1 MTARRLCSCVTVGAI
16 MLAAAVGC
24 GGRPATVA
32 GVVKMAGAPLENGVV
47 TFTPVKGGPS
57 AYGTIT
63 AGGRYELKTGAGRG
77 LELGDYVVTVA
88 ANATPEQ
95 AAALGFKVGREG
107 IMPLLTPLKYA
118 DTATSPLKATVKPGS
133 QDLDF
138 DLEKREAGG
147 GTK

>member
-1 MTARRLCSCVTVGAI
+1 MNPSRLSASVAVGA
-16 MLAAAVGC
+16 MVLAATAGC
-24 GGRPATVA
+24 GGRPASVA
-32 GVVKMAGAPLENGVV
+32 GFVKMAGAPLENGVV

-63 AGGRYELKTGAGRG
+63 AGGRYELKTGAGQG

-95 AAALGFKVGREG
+95 AAAMGIKVGREG

-118 DTATSPLKATVKPGS
+118 DTATSPLKATVKSGR

-138 DLEKREAGG
+138 DLEKSGAGG
-147 GTK
+147 GSR

>member
-1 MTARRLCSCVTVGAI
+1 MTAVRLCACGAVGA
-16 MLAAAVGC
+16 MALAAVVGC
-24 GGRPATVA
+24 GRRPAQVA
-32 GVVKMAGAPLENGVV
+32 GKVSLAGTPLDVGVV
-47 TFTPVKGGPS
+47 TFTPLKGGPT

-63 AGGRYELKTGAGRG
+63 AGGRYELQTGASGG

-95 AAALGFKVGREG
+95 AAAMGIKVGREG

-118 DTATSPLKATVKPGS
+118 DTATSPLKVTVKPGR

-138 DLEKREAGG
+138 DLEKRAAGG
-147 GTK
+147 GTD

>member
-1 MTARRLCSCVTVGAI
+1 MNPSRLSASVAVGA
-16 MLAAAVGC
+16 MVLAATAGC
-24 GGRPATVA
+24 GGRPASVA
-32 GVVKMAGAPLENGVV
+32 GFVKMAGAPLENGVV

-63 AGGRYELKTGAGRG
+63 AGGRYELKTGAGQG

-95 AAALGFKVGREG
+95 AVTMGIKVGREG

-118 DTATSPLKATVKPGS
+118 DTATSPLKATVKSGR

-138 DLEKREAGG
+138 DLEKSGAGG
-147 GTK
+147 GSR

>member
-1 MTARRLCSCVTVGAI
+1 MNPSRLSASVTVGALA
-16 MLAAAVGC
+16 LAAAVGC
-24 GGRPATVA
+24 GGRPASVA
-32 GVVKMAGAPLENGVV
+32 GFVKMAGAPLENGVV

-63 AGGRYELKTGAGRG
+63 AGGRYELKTGAGQG

-95 AAALGFKVGREG
+95 AAAMGIKVGREG

-118 DTATSPLKATVKPGS
+118 DTATSPLKATVKSGR

-138 DLEKREAGG
+138 DLEKREAAGG
-147 GTK
+147 SR